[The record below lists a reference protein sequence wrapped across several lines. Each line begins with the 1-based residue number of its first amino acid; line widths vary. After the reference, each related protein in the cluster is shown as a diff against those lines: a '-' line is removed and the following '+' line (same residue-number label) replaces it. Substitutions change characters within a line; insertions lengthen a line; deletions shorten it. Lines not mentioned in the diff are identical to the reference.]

1 MYNWVFLIKTEWL
14 VCKTKLWEEENN
26 KHLNENLYAVPLIL
40 VWYWK
45 TASLTQHQSAARNR
59 VEIGC
64 ILSKDC
70 NLSSAVCAC
79 NSCHIL
85 QGPGVKQADLN
96 YMNEPSVTLRPQ
108 KDKEER
114 SLAASNRLWMTPVRW
129 KRNSDC

>member
-1 MYNWVFLIKTEWL
+1 M
-14 VCKTKLWEEENN
+14 
-26 KHLNENLYAVPLIL
+26 IL
-40 VWYWK
+40 K
-45 TASLTQHQSAARNR
+45 DCLTNSAARNR

-108 KDKEER
+108 QDKEER
-114 SLAASNRLWMTPVRW
+114 SLAAS
-129 KRNSDC
+129 KSDCKGVALLSLTFEITFSFETVVSA